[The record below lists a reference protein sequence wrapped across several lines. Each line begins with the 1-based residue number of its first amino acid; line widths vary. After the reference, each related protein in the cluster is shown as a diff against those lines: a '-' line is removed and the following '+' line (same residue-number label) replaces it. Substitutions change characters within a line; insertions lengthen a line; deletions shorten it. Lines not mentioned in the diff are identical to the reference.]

1 MTSQPDAL
9 LAIEPTHLPH
19 YTHAAVI
26 IGNVIILAII
36 TLVAGVALAIAHHLA
51 SAGLMTPTSTQI
63 TVITGVSV
71 GKRQRDNSFA
81 AIHFPA
87 NHKRAAIHTDRA
99 PGDLN
104 TACVT
109 TDWPSESPVWSA
121 LPLTGEPKFGS
132 AGTKDGW

>member
-1 MTSQPDAL
+1 MPSEPSAL
-9 LAIEPTHLPH
+9 LAIAPAQLPH

-26 IGNVIILAII
+26 VGSVIILAII
-36 TLVAGVALAIAHHLA
+36 TLVAWVALVIAYHLA
-51 SAGLMTPTSTQI
+51 SAGPMTPTPTQI

-81 AIHFPA
+81 AVHSPA
-87 NHKRAAIHTDRA
+87 NHKRAAIHTDRT

-109 TDWPSESPVWSA
+109 TDAPSELPVW
-121 LPLTGEPKFGS
+121 
-132 AGTKDGW
+132 